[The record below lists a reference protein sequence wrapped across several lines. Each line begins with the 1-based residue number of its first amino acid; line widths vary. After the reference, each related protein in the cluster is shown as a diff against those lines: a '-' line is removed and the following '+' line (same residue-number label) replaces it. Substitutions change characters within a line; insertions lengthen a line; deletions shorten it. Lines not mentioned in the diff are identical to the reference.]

1 MLFLH
6 IVIVIVIVPMDQ
18 PDIYAMY
25 RAKTALEFHSSD
37 LHSPEYK
44 HIVALI
50 NDYLENSCKHVI
62 ITDDVDNHLEYSTPV
77 RYCDKCL
84 KTFP

>member
-1 MLFLH
+1 
-6 IVIVIVIVPMDQ
+6 MDQ

-25 RAKTALEFHSSD
+25 RAKMTLEFHPNH

-44 HIVALI
+44 QIVELI
-50 NDYLENSCKHVI
+50 NVYLDTFCKHTI
-62 ITDDVDNHLEYSTPV
+62 IVDDVDNHLEYSTSI
-77 RYCDKCL
+77 RYCEKCL

>member
-1 MLFLH
+1 MLLLH
-6 IVIVIVIVPMDQ
+6 IVIDSAMDQ

-37 LHSPEYK
+37 LHSTEYK
-44 HIVALI
+44 EIVALI
-50 NDYLENSCKHVI
+50 NDYLENCCKHVI
-62 ITDDVDNHLEYSTPV
+62 IADDVDNHLEYSTPV

>member
-1 MLFLH
+1 MFLLH
-6 IVIVIVIVPMDQ
+6 IVIVIVPMDQ